1 MTKQA
6 FLESLK
12 DALQRDE
19 DLSEDMALEDIE
31 EWDSL
36 SIISLISLYDSL
48 FGITLSGNTLKNC
61 KGVSDLIKLANGKIE
76 G

>member
-1 MTKQA
+1 MTKQE
-6 FLESLK
+6 FLEHLK
-12 DALQRDE
+12 NALQRDE
-19 DLSEDMALEDIE
+19 DLSEDMALADIE

-48 FGITLSGNTLKNC
+48 FGIALSGNTLANC
-61 KGVSDLIKLANGKIE
+61 KIVGDLFKLTNGKIE